1 MGLQRDIWTLVPKPK
16 MVFGMRIFNPQT
28 ISLSLFLDV
37 TVALPIC
44 LSIVLPAHLVIAI
57 IGTQQAVRLSKDI
70 RL

>member
-16 MVFGMRIFNPQT
+16 MAFGMRIFNPQT
-28 ISLSLFLDV
+28 ISLSLFLGV